1 MVLHGHV
8 VRNMP
13 FVCMHCICSLA
24 FSVFLLC
31 QDYVDIPYAGDT
43 RSVSG
48 YTDVGDEA
56 ASFTDTG
63 FFSDMTQPG

>member
-1 MVLHGHV
+1 
-8 VRNMP
+8 
-13 FVCMHCICSLA
+13 
-24 FSVFLLC
+24 LC